1 MVGMFLQFVTRE
13 VTLPA
18 MVNRYSTLAG
28 TFYAK

>member
-13 VTLPA
+13 VTRP